1 MNNRYSTV
9 RKKVKGFLHGGD
21 YNPEQWLDY
30 PEILSED
37 FRLMQLAHCN
47 TFSLNIFGWSAIEP
61 EEGKYNFGWLD
72 DIMDRL
78 AAQGAHVILATPS
91 GARPAWLAQKY
102 PEVLRVGPDRKRNLF
117 GKRHNH
123 CYTSP
128 VYREK
133 TRNINRLLAERYKDH
148 PALIM
153 WHVSN
158 EYGGECHCDL
168 CQEAFRNWLKKK
180 YQSLERLNHEWWTA
194 FWSHTFTD
202 WSQIQSPAPQGENA
216 IHAQNLDW
224 KRFVTDQTIDFY
236 LNEIAPL
243 REVTPDIPV
252 TTNFMGDYPHMGPY
266 LGLDYHKFAKE
277 VDVVSWDAYPA
288 WHIPMQATA
297 ELAADVGFMH
307 DLYRSMKKD
316 QPFLVMENTPSLV
329 NWHQVNKM
337 KKPGIHMLSSLQSI
351 AHGAD
356 SNLYF
361 QWRKSRGGPEK
372 FHGAVVSHA
381 GHEHTRVFQE
391 VADVGKALE
400 EISEISGTTIQ
411 SEAAVIYDWENQ
423 WAIDDAQAL
432 KLGRKDYIQ
441 LCQEYYQS
449 LRKQGISVDVISPE
463 KHLDDY
469 KLIIAPML
477 YMVRAGTAERL
488 ESFVKKG
495 GTLVMTYWSGMVN
508 ENDLCFLG
516 GSPGPLRNL
525 LGIWSEEI
533 DSLYDEEKNTIIMNK
548 NGYFPLKG
556 KYEVKDYCEI
566 IHPETAHVLAEYEN
580 DFYKGGA
587 ALTVKRLKHG
597 EAYYMAAHFEQKCL
611 DDFYRILIEKLQ
623 LQKVLNVE
631 LPDGVSVSK
640 RTGKNHEYIFI
651 MNFNEA
657 EVKMGLPA
665 GFDGVEML
673 SGNRMKNEFVLK
685 PYGVS
690 VIKIEK

>member
-361 QWRKSRGGPEK
+361 QWRKSRGDRRN
-372 FHGAVVSHA
+372 S
-381 GHEHTRVFQE
+381 T
-391 VADVGKALE
+391 
-400 EISEISGTTIQ
+400 
-411 SEAAVIYDWENQ
+411 
-423 WAIDDAQAL
+423 
-432 KLGRKDYIQ
+432 
-441 LCQEYYQS
+441 
-449 LRKQGISVDVISPE
+449 
-463 KHLDDY
+463 
-469 KLIIAPML
+469 APLSAMPV
-477 YMVRAGTAERL
+477 MNIHVC
-488 ESFVKKG
+488 FKK
-495 GTLVMTYWSGMVN
+495 
-508 ENDLCFLG
+508 
-516 GSPGPLRNL
+516 
-525 LGIWSEEI
+525 
-533 DSLYDEEKNTIIMNK
+533 
-548 NGYFPLKG
+548 
-556 KYEVKDYCEI
+556 
-566 IHPETAHVLAEYEN
+566 
-580 DFYKGGA
+580 
-587 ALTVKRLKHG
+587 
-597 EAYYMAAHFEQKCL
+597 
-611 DDFYRILIEKLQ
+611 
-623 LQKVLNVE
+623 
-631 LPDGVSVSK
+631 
-640 RTGKNHEYIFI
+640 
-651 MNFNEA
+651 
-657 EVKMGLPA
+657 
-665 GFDGVEML
+665 
-673 SGNRMKNEFVLK
+673 
-685 PYGVS
+685 
-690 VIKIEK
+690 